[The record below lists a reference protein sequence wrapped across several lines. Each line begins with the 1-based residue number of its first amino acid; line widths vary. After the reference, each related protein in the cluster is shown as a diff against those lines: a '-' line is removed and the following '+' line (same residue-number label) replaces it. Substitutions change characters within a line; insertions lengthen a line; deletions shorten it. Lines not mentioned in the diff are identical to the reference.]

1 MEVTKRLHIF
11 AKEKFL
17 NKMRRPEVVKQIKQ
31 TIEKTEPTATTIL
44 YGSEARGDARAD
56 SDIDVLILLEGDK
69 RDFRREEELS
79 GALYDLELNTGV
91 LISPMIILRK
101 QWENRPFKTPFYIN
115 VMNEGIRL

>member
-11 AKEKFL
+11 AKEKLL

-115 VMNEGIRL
+115 VMNEGIKL

>member
-1 MEVTKRLHIF
+1 
-11 AKEKFL
+11 
-17 NKMRRPEVVKQIKQ
+17 MRRSEIVKQVKQ
-31 TIEKTEPTATTIL
+31 TIEKTEPTATAIL
-44 YGSEARGDARAD
+44 YGSEAQGDARAD

-69 RDFRREEELS
+69 RNLRREEELS

>member
-1 MEVTKRLHIF
+1 
-11 AKEKFL
+11 
-17 NKMRRPEVVKQIKQ
+17 MRRPEVVKQIKQ
-31 TIEKTEPTATTIL
+31 TIEKTEPTARRIL

-101 QWENRPFKTPFYIN
+101 QWENRPFKTPFYVN
-115 VMNEGIRL
+115 VMNEGIKL

>member
-11 AKEKFL
+11 AKEKLL
-17 NKMRRPEVVKQIKQ
+17 NKMRRPDVVKQIKQ

-44 YGSEARGDARAD
+44 YGSEARGDARVD

-115 VMNEGIRL
+115 VMNEGIKL

>member
-11 AKEKFL
+11 AKEKLL
-17 NKMRRPEVVKQIKQ
+17 NIMRRPEVVKQIKQ

-101 QWENRPFKTPFYIN
+101 QWENRPFKTPFYVN
-115 VMNEGIRL
+115 VMNEGIKL

>member
-11 AKEKFL
+11 AKEKLL

-115 VMNEGIRL
+115 VMNDGIRL